1 MGFSALGN
9 PFQKCF
15 RGRLDDLVK
24 FTFRADPRQN
34 AFWGTL
40 TFEVNF
46 TGWGYPCQKYLR
58 GRFVDLVK
66 FTGLQEGHAH
76 LLRAEQHLCFQED
89 LHRSVCLCRADL
101 LLDRRG
107 FLLLTE
113 IPLAGDGHRRLSGNP
128 LRSSNRSI
136 SSDFPSTTFTH
147 RFSALIQ

>member
-1 MGFSALGN
+1 MPPSRRASGAGWCWRWNDFVSTSEPYPLYNAL
-9 PFQKCF
+9 
-15 RGRLDDLVK
+15 R
-24 FTFRADPRQN
+24 
-34 AFWGTL
+34 GTL
-40 TFEVNF
+40 LFEVNF
-46 TGWGYPCQKYLR
+46 TALGNPCQKYLR
-58 GRFVDLVK
+58 GRFVNLVK

-136 SSDFPSTTFTH
+136 SSDFPSTTVTH
-147 RFSALIQ
+147 RFSALI

>member
-1 MGFSALGN
+1 MPSGAGCLLRWNDYVSTSEAHPLYN
-9 PFQKCF
+9 AF
-15 RGRLDDLVK
+15 RGTLVS
-24 FTFRADPRQN
+24 
-34 AFWGTL
+34 
-40 TFEVNF
+40 EVNF

-66 FTGLQEGHAH
+66 FTRLQEGHAH

-101 LLDRRG
+101 LLDRSG
-107 FLLLTE
+107 FLFLTQ